1 MNPLQIL
8 RSASPAKLF
17 AIGFLSILGVTF
29 VSNITRFSGVVAL
42 DKFRADEST
51 FNIAHLELL
60 VPLVIALNAGIYA
73 LFARISRNKLNP
85 ILVSIHFWTS
95 LAFACFLIYLARD
108 SVDLPATDW
117 HEIVRPQ
124 LEPEVPV
131 FIYARI
137 LYGAV
142 QIIFLLNLLWSYFWG
157 REIQAQ
163 KA

>member
-1 MNPLQIL
+1 MLIYLFATKRHPMNPLQIL

-17 AIGFLSILGVTF
+17 TIGFLSILGVTF

-95 LAFACFLIYLARD
+95 LAFACFLI
-108 SVDLPATDW
+108 
-117 HEIVRPQ
+117 
-124 LEPEVPV
+124 
-131 FIYARI
+131 
-137 LYGAV
+137 
-142 QIIFLLNLLWSYFWG
+142 
-157 REIQAQ
+157 
-163 KA
+163 